1 MTESVTIDDPNKD
14 REEDE
19 ENTVDI
25 FDFVTQDGL
34 VNRELSPRSRSIVV
48 MLGFLLVLSVLY
60 VFNAVVAE
68 DEVVEDTV
76 WKQAYVDDIDIL
88 SVNNSVP
95 QDPPERPTDTQ
106 VPPVSDNDGEKCN
119 DICEKRET
127 NRKTK
132 FGGDLLDPKDVL
144 RLAKA
149 AREETV
155 ALLRED
161 YGNYFDGIFVKAASD
176 TNPNAEPS
184 YYTMTGATPDGPSR
198 GRLKRKLKVKVLK
211 MMHAIRTSESNVIG
225 CDCVSKTGTPNG
237 PADDALFETPDYY
250 EKYVFANGGHSN
262 GKKCYDAKHVFL
274 EFEIRH

>member
-1 MTESVTIDDPNKD
+1 
-14 REEDE
+14 
-19 ENTVDI
+19 
-25 FDFVTQDGL
+25 
-34 VNRELSPRSRSIVV
+34 
-48 MLGFLLVLSVLY
+48 
-60 VFNAVVAE
+60 
-68 DEVVEDTV
+68 V
-76 WKQAYVDDIDIL
+76 WKTVDDIEIL

-95 QDPPERPTDTQ
+95 QEPPEKPTDTQ
-106 VPPVSDNDGEKCN
+106 VPTQSPIDAANAGETQPPVSDDDVKCN

-149 AREETV
+149 ARDETI

-161 YGNYFDGIFVKAASD
+161 YGKYFDGIFVKASND

-184 YYTMTGATPDGPSR
+184 YYTMKGVTRDGPSR
-198 GRLKRKLKVKVLK
+198 GRLKRKLKLKVLK

-225 CDCVSKTGTPNG
+225 CDCVNKKGTPNG

-250 EKYVFANGGHSN
+250 EKYVFANGGHSQ

-274 EFEIRH
+274 EFKIRHQHFNAL